1 MKVLVTGGTNGMG
14 KGVAK
19 ILAGI
24 DNQIHEIIILCRS
37 KERGRA
43 TLKEL
48 EAATNNNK
56 MSMVLCDLTK
66 LSDVRKAIEEIRS
79 QHETLDGLFVNA
91 GLGYAAKRVETED
104 GMDPHFQVNY
114 LSQFMLTLNLLD
126 LLERSENG
134 GRVIFNVTENGEVFW
149 DDIQM
154 QNKWDYE
161 DAIHQAMVAKRMFCD
176 RMHNLYRGRN
186 GSEVSFIGFEIH
198 KTVWTNQINIIPFFM
213 KSMATLMR
221 LFGTFISIEE
231 CGEVMAPLFTENQRE
246 SLKKSGKFIT
256 WNNDEFIEMKRD
268 AYALDKTL
276 QEKLWNIS
284 LDLCNDEKTVQIAE
298 RLTQSHNGKDI
309 LKNSLKQE
317 KTGIHVR
324 PAQSS

>member
-19 ILAGI
+19 VLSGI

-37 KERGRA
+37 KERGEV
-43 TLKEL
+43 TIKEL
-48 EAATNNNK
+48 EAATKNNK
-56 MSMVLCDLTK
+56 ISMVLCDLTK
-66 LSDVRKAIEEIRS
+66 LSDVRKAIEEIHS

-126 LLERSENG
+126 LLEKSENG
-134 GRVIFNVTENGEVFW
+134 GRVIFNVTETGEIVW

-154 QNKWDYE
+154 KNKWGYE

-176 RMHNLYRGRN
+176 RIHNLYKGRN
-186 GSEVSFIGFEIH
+186 GSKVSFIGFQID

-213 KSMATLMR
+213 KSMATLMK

-231 CGEVMAPLFTENQRE
+231 CGEIMAPLFTESHEE

-256 WNNDEFIEMKRD
+256 WNNNAFIEMKRD
-268 AYALDKTL
+268 AYALDKKL

-298 RLTQSHNGKDI
+298 SLT
-309 LKNSLKQE
+309 
-317 KTGIHVR
+317 
-324 PAQSS
+324 

>member
-1 MKVLVTGGTNGMG
+1 MKFLVTGGTNGMG

-19 ILAGI
+19 VLAGI

-37 KERGRA
+37 KERGEA
-43 TLKEL
+43 TIKEL
-48 EAATNNNK
+48 EAATKNNK
-56 MSMVLCDLTK
+56 ITMVLCNLTK

-79 QHETLDGLFVNA
+79 QHETLDGLFINA

-126 LLERSENG
+126 LLEKSEYG
-134 GRVIFNVTENGEVFW
+134 GRVIFNVTESGEIFW

-154 QNKWDYE
+154 ENKWGYE
-161 DAIHQAMVAKRMFCD
+161 DAIHQAMVARRMFCD
-176 RMHNLYRGRN
+176 RMHNLYKGRN
-186 GSEVSFIGFEIH
+186 GSKVSFIGFQIH

-213 KSMATLMR
+213 KSMATLMK

-231 CGEVMAPLFTENQRE
+231 CGEVMAPLFTESHEE
-246 SLKKSGKFIT
+246 SLKRSGKFIT
-256 WNNDEFIEMKRD
+256 WTNNEFLEMKRD
-268 AYALDKTL
+268 DYALDKKL

-284 LDLCNDEKTVQIAE
+284 LDLCKDERTVQIAE
-298 RLTQSHNGKDI
+298 NLT
-309 LKNSLKQE
+309 
-317 KTGIHVR
+317 
-324 PAQSS
+324 

>member
-1 MKVLVTGGTNGMG
+1 MKILVTGGTNGMG

-24 DNQIHEIIILCRS
+24 EDQIHEIIILCRS
-37 KERGRA
+37 KERGEA
-43 TLKEL
+43 TIQEL
-48 EAATNNNK
+48 EAATQNNK
-56 MSMVLCDLTK
+56 LSMVLCDLTR
-66 LSDVRKAIEEIRS
+66 LNDVRKAIDEIRG

-126 LLERSENG
+126 LLEKSEHG
-134 GRVIFNVTENGEVFW
+134 GRVIFNVTESGEIFW

-154 QNKWDYE
+154 KNKWGYE
-161 DAIHQAMVAKRMFCD
+161 DAIHQAMVAKRMFSD
-176 RMHNLYRGRN
+176 RMHHLYQARD
-186 GSEVSFIGFEIH
+186 GSKVSFIGFQIH

-213 KSMATLMR
+213 KSMATLMK

-231 CGEVMAPLFTENQRE
+231 CGEIMAPLFTESHAE
-246 SLKKSGKFIT
+246 SMKKSGKFIT
-256 WNNDEFIEMKRD
+256 WKNDEFVEMERD
-268 AYALDKTL
+268 NYALDKKL

-284 LDLCNDEKTVQIAE
+284 LDLCKDERTVQIAE
-298 RLTQSHNGKDI
+298 
-309 LKNSLKQE
+309 SLI
-317 KTGIHVR
+317 T
-324 PAQSS
+324 

>member
-1 MKVLVTGGTNGMG
+1 MKVLVTGGTHGMG

-19 ILAGI
+19 VLAGI
-24 DNQIHEIIILCRS
+24 DDQIHEIIILCRS
-37 KERGRA
+37 KERGGA
-43 TLKEL
+43 TIKEL
-48 EAATNNNK
+48 KAATQNDK
-56 MSMVLCDLTK
+56 ISMVLCDLTR

-126 LLERSENG
+126 LLEKSENG
-134 GRVIFNVTENGEVFW
+134 GRVIFNVTESGEIFW

-154 QNKWDYE
+154 KNQWDYE

-176 RMHNLYRGRN
+176 RMHHLYRGRN
-186 GSEVSFIGFEIH
+186 GSKVSFIGFQIH

-213 KSMATLMR
+213 KSMARLMK
-221 LFGTFISIEE
+221 LLGTFISIEE
-231 CGEVMAPLFTENQRE
+231 CGEIMAPLFTESRAE

-256 WNNDEFIEMKRD
+256 WDNQEFIEKPRD
-268 AYALDKTL
+268 AYALDKKL
-276 QEKLWNIS
+276 QERLWKIS

-298 RLTQSHNGKDI
+298 RLT
-309 LKNSLKQE
+309 
-317 KTGIHVR
+317 
-324 PAQSS
+324 

>member
-19 ILAGI
+19 VLAGI
-24 DNQIHEIIILCRS
+24 DDQIHEIIILCRS
-37 KERGRA
+37 KERGEA
-43 TLKEL
+43 TIKEL
-48 EAATNNNK
+48 EAATQNNK
-56 MSMVLCDLTK
+56 LSMVLCDLAK
-66 LSDVRKAIEEIRS
+66 LSDVRKAIEEIRG

-91 GLGYAAKRVETED
+91 GLGYAARRVETED

-126 LLERSENG
+126 LLEKSENG
-134 GRVIFNVTENGEVFW
+134 GRVIFNVTETGEIFW

-154 QNKWDYE
+154 KDKWGYE

-176 RMHNLYRGRN
+176 RMHHLYEGRD
-186 GSEVSFIGFEIH
+186 GSKVSFIGFQIH

-213 KSMATLMR
+213 KSMATLMK

-231 CGEVMAPLFTENQRE
+231 CGQVMAPLFTESHAE
-246 SLKKSGKFIT
+246 SLKKSGKFMT
-256 WNNDEFIEMKRD
+256 WKNNEFVEMNRD
-268 AYALDKTL
+268 DYALDKKL

-298 RLTQSHNGKDI
+298 
-309 LKNSLKQE
+309 SL
-317 KTGIHVR
+317 
-324 PAQSS
+324 A

>member
-19 ILAGI
+19 VLAGI
-24 DNQIHEIIILCRS
+24 DDQIHEIIILCRS
-37 KERGRA
+37 KERGGD
-43 TLKEL
+43 TINEL
-48 EAATNNNK
+48 EAPTKNNK
-56 MSMVLCDLTK
+56 ISMVLCDLTK

-79 QHETLDGLFVNA
+79 QYETLDGLFVNA

-126 LLERSENG
+126 LLEKSENG
-134 GRVIFNVTENGEVFW
+134 GRVIFNVTESGEIFW

-154 QNKWDYE
+154 KNKWGYE
-161 DAIHQAMVAKRMFCD
+161 EAIHQAMVAKRMFCD
-176 RMHNLYRGRN
+176 RMHSLYQGRDA
-186 GSEVSFIGFEIH
+186 SKVSFIGFQIH

-213 KSMATLMR
+213 KSMATLMK

-231 CGEVMAPLFTENQRE
+231 CGEIMAPLFIE
-246 SLKKSGKFIT
+246 SQQESMKKSGKFIT
-256 WNNDEFIEMKRD
+256 WNNNEFVEMKRD
-268 AYALDKTL
+268 AYALDNEL

-298 RLTQSHNGKDI
+298 RL
-309 LKNSLKQE
+309 
-317 KTGIHVR
+317 
-324 PAQSS
+324 A